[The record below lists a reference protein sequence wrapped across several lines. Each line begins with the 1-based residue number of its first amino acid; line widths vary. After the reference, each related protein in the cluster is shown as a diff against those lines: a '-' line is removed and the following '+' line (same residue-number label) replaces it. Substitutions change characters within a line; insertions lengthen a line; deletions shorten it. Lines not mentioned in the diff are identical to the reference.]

1 MPHDNP
7 LNELADLIDRR
18 ESVIKA
24 GLVARAIDEA
34 LGTSMEAAEA
44 VQTRLL
50 EAGYE
55 QAKRGDWFIF

>member
-1 MPHDNP
+1 MPHDHP
-7 LNELADLIDRR
+7 LNELDEAIVRR

-34 LGTSMEAAEA
+34 LGTSLEAAEA

-50 EAGYE
+50 AAGYE
-55 QAKRGDWFIF
+55 QAKRGDWFIY